1 MNSVVGMDH
10 NATAPDTAIPGAAIP
25 ETAISTCISAL
36 EAQKTG
42 RVEESLRLFASAV
55 NALPDNLGMRLMYAY
70 AQGAADEAAAARA
83 TLAAVPDIHALSS
96 AELRELADAAI
107 ALGENNTAIT
117 AVSKLLDTTPGD
129 PALHA
134 SLGAL
139 HHRMG
144 NTTDAAAVLHRAFL
158 RWPSHT
164 AVLMNRARLLS
175 DTGSHAEAI
184 RTYDRVLELEPNHA
198 AARWYRGLLHLLTG
212 DSTRGWHDHES
223 RRSLPFMQS
232 ATPGGI
238 APWIEPGS
246 GSINGKRVLLW
257 GEQGLGDHIMG
268 VRFAKSLS
276 DAGAHVTVRTK
287 EPLESLFRGV
297 AGVDDVCARAAD
309 AAAYD
314 LHVPMLS
321 VPYLLGG
328 EKGGVINGRP
338 YIAAPGPASD
348 QVQRVVSQIRPD
360 SGARTPLLGV
370 VWAGSLKHGNDINRS
385 MPFEWLEKLLDSIN
399 ANWLSLQLGER
410 RHEINNLSPG
420 LRSRVTDGGAAISDF
435 HDTAQL
441 LLACDALVTVD
452 TSVAHLSGALG
463 VPTVVMLPFVP
474 DWRWQLARNDSYW
487 YDSVRLVRQ
496 PVAGDWKHVVQGV
509 SQTFHGG
516 ALSSFPRDLLQLAE

>member
-10 NATAPDTAIPGAAIP
+10 NATAPVGATSEAAIS
-25 ETAISTCISAL
+25 ACIAAL
-36 EAQKTG
+36 EAQKAG
-42 RVEESLRLFASAV
+42 RVKESLRLFASAV
-55 NALPDNLGMRLMYAY
+55 NALPDNLGMRLMFAY
-70 AQGAADEAAAARA
+70 ALGAADETAAAHA
-83 TLAAVPDIHALSS
+83 TIAAVPDIHALSN

-107 ALGENNTAIT
+107 ALGENITAIT
-117 AVSKLLDTTPGD
+117 AVSKLLDATPED

-184 RTYDRVLELEPNHA
+184 RTYDRVLELEPTHA
-198 AARWYRGLLHLLTG
+198 AARWYRGLLYLLTG
-212 DSTRGWHDHES
+212 DSARGWRDHES

-232 ATPGGI
+232 ATPSGI
-238 APWIEPGS
+238 APWTKPGIGQVS
-246 GSINGKRVLLW
+246 GKRILLW

-287 EPLESLFRGV
+287 ASLESLFHGV

-309 AAAYD
+309 AAAFD

-321 VPYLLGG
+321 VPYLLGVEEG
-328 EKGGVINGRP
+328 AVINGRP
-338 YIAAPGPASD
+338 YIAAPGQASD
-348 QVQRVVSQIRPD
+348 HVQRVISQLKPD
-360 SGARTPLLGV
+360 SGARKPLLGV
-370 VWAGSLKHGNDINRS
+370 VWAGSIKHGNDINRS

-410 RHEINNLSPG
+410 RHEINRLPPE
-420 LRSRVTDGGAAISDF
+420 LRSRVTDGGAAIGDF
-435 HDTAQL
+435 NDTAQL

-496 PVAGDWKHVVQGV
+496 PMAGDWKHVVKGV

-516 ALSSFPRDLLQLAE
+516 ALSSFPRELLQPAD